1 VNPQTVPTVRTSD
14 PGTCA
19 PMSPASPMAACAEPA
34 TRTAAATA
42 AGAAAVAMSPEQVLE
57 LLRVV

>member
-1 VNPQTVPTVRTSD
+1 
-14 PGTCA
+14 
-19 PMSPASPMAACAEPA
+19 MSPASPMAACAEPA

>member
-1 VNPQTVPTVRTSD
+1 
-14 PGTCA
+14 
-19 PMSPASPMAACAEPA
+19 MAACAEPA